1 MPTNRRF
8 AGGISLTAA
17 ERGGEEAYYS
27 DVLKYVQM
35 SSIYTCKETK
45 RQKKAAMTNDFRVT
59 NRGEH
64 PFRVQARA
72 E

>member
-17 ERGGEEAYYS
+17 ERGGEEAYSS

-35 SSIYTCKETK
+35 SSIEQMLLFLNWYC
-45 RQKKAAMTNDFRVT
+45 QKTYSLVEFHFRS
-59 NRGEH
+59 
-64 PFRVQARA
+64 ALL
-72 E
+72 